1 MKKDIDLS
9 ALKKR
14 ISRKSSYDRFDMA
27 DKELG
32 LDNKSDEREKVMRR
46 SYALTKNDLENINVI
61 REKLFKKKIVVSD
74 SHIVRTALCLSANS
88 LEDDLLKAS
97 NKTTKILMGRPKK

>member
-14 ISRKSSYDRFDMA
+14 ISRKSSYDKFEMA

-32 LDNKSDEREKVMRR
+32 LDKQPDEREKVIRR
-46 SYALTKNDLENINVI
+46 SYALTKDDLEHINLI
-61 REKLFKKKIVVSD
+61 REKLFKKKKVVSD
-74 SHIVRTALCLSANS
+74 SHIIRTALCLSADS
-88 LEDDLLKAS
+88 SEDELLKAS
-97 NKTTKILMGRPKK
+97 SKTPKVLMGRPRK